1 MVTKKKGPMLDDPKE
16 NGNPLWTEDKDGDLL
31 RTEGPEGNPLW
42 KKKKKLNE
50 DDKDEPERL
59 DEG

>member
-1 MVTKKKGPMLDDPKE
+1 MIDEPKE

-42 KKKKKLNE
+42 KKKKRLNE
-50 DDKDEPERL
+50 DEKDEPERL